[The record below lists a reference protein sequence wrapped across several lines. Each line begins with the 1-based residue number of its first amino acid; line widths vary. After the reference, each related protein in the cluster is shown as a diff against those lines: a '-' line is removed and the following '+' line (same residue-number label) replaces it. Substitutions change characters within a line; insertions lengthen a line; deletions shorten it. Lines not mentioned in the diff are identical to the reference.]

1 MAIQY
6 SISYDDK
13 GSPSLVK
20 NTIEGS
26 KPVIKSS
33 FNIGEYK
40 PTRTIQTDFDFEN
53 VTEQNAE
60 TVYQSLQNYIYQTDK
75 NSDGR
80 PDQDEQDK
88 FLKQSFEAAAARDD
102 DGNIIGGST
111 FKEKVQMTAVDAYID
126 AKLNPVK
133 SAVISNI
140 PVIGTIYNA
149 LKFAGSRYVD
159 PYYDPVH
166 ENYYY
171 TGFGSGSVAGEQTV
185 IGRMESAGGVNINNS
200 KKAEDYV
207 YGTDYQGDD
216 KPSDVNASAKAFAE
230 IQNKIGQSLH
240 GGNNNGG
247 GGGHAGGSAAAEGAA
262 SQASDDAAAGAGG
275 Y

>member
-1 MAIQY
+1 VAIQY

-40 PTRTIQTDFDFEN
+40 PVRTVQTDFDFEN
-53 VTEQNAE
+53 ITEQNAE
-60 TVYQSLQNYIYQTDK
+60 TVYKSLQKYIYQTDK
-75 NSDGR
+75 NSDGG
-80 PDQDEQDK
+80 PDQDQQDK
-88 FLKQSFEAAAARDD
+88 FLKQSFEAAAARDI
-102 DGNIIGGST
+102 DGKVIDGST
-111 FKEKVQMTAVDAYID
+111 FKEKIKMSAVDAYID
-126 AKLNPVK
+126 SKLNPIK
-133 SAVISNI
+133 STVLSNI
-140 PVIGTIYNA
+140 PIIGTIYNA

-171 TGFGSGSVAGEQTV
+171 TGFGSGSVTGEQTV
-185 IGRMESAGGVNINNS
+185 IDRIESAGGVNINNT

-216 KPSDVNASAKAFAE
+216 KPSDVNANIKSFAE
-230 IQNKIGQSLH
+230 IQNEIGRSLH
-240 GGNNNGG
+240 GGNGNGG
-247 GGGHAGGSAAAEGAA
+247 NGNQGASPGSQGPGGSDEMG
-262 SQASDDAAAGAGG
+262 SF
-275 Y
+275 

>member
-20 NTIEGS
+20 NTIQGS
-26 KPVIKSS
+26 TPVIKSS

-60 TVYQSLQNYIYQTDK
+60 TVYQSLQKYIYQTDK
-75 NSDGR
+75 NSDSG
-80 PDQDEQDK
+80 PDQKQQDK
-88 FLKQSFEAAAARDD
+88 FLDQSFEAAAARDI
-102 DGNIIGGST
+102 DGKVIGGST
-111 FKEKVQMTAVDAYID
+111 FTEKIKMTAVDTYID
-126 AKLNPVK
+126 SKLNPIQ
-133 SAVISNI
+133 STVIGQI
-140 PVIGTIYNA
+140 PVIGSIHNA
-149 LKFAGSRYVD
+149 LKHAGSNYVD

-166 ENYYY
+166 SSYY
-171 TGFGSGSVAGEQTV
+171 TEGFGQYTDKLDRPGLTKDQQIDKLEKAGVDSGTGVEDPSDYLQRVNAQK
-185 IGRMESAGGVNINNS
+185 IQDQFRDLQNINAGGDN
-200 KKAEDYV
+200 
-207 YGTDYQGDD
+207 
-216 KPSDVNASAKAFAE
+216 
-230 IQNKIGQSLH
+230 
-240 GGNNNGG
+240 